1 MRYSRIL
8 FICRDNTTLGPMA
21 EAMLKSIMSN
31 SEVEIISRGMVV
43 LFEGPINS
51 KVEVVLGSHGLEVNT
66 QITRPVT
73 EQDFDRNTLVLTMT
87 KCQQEE
93 FYLRYPLIDV
103 AMLSEFV
110 EEQEILDPYGG
121 NLMDYEKCFGQLM
134 IILKK
139 LAVKLEKEIL

>member
-21 EAMLKSIMSN
+21 EVLLKSIMMN

-51 KVEVVLGSHGLEVNT
+51 KVEVVLGSHGLEVST
-66 QITRPVT
+66 PVTKSVT

-87 KCQQEE
+87 KHQQEE
-93 FYLRYPLIDV
+93 FYSKYPLIDV

-110 EEQEILDPYGG
+110 EEQDIIDPYGG
-121 NLMDYEKCFGQLM
+121 SLMDYEKCFGQLM
-134 IILKK
+134 VILKK
-139 LAVKLEKEIL
+139 LAVKLEKEII